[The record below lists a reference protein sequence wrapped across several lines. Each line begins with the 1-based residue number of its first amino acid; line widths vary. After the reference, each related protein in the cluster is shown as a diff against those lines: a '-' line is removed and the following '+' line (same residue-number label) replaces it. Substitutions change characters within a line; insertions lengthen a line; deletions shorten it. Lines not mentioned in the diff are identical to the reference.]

1 MNVQADRIYNIGEV
15 ADILG
20 ETVPN
25 VRYWSNE
32 LEAERLVSSIRNAKG
47 NRKYTLRDLETLRIV
62 YHLVRER
69 KFTLEGAKQKI
80 VDNREGEMKNLEIIN
95 KLNKI
100 KKLLLS
106 VRNTVE

>member
-1 MNVQADRIYNIGEV
+1 MKTDKIYSIGEV

-32 LEAERLVSSIRNAKG
+32 LEAARLVSSIRNAKG
-47 NRKYTLRDLETLRIV
+47 NRNYTFRDLETLRIV

-69 KFTLEGAKQKI
+69 RFTMEGAKQKI
-80 VDNREGEMKNLEIIN
+80 VDNRDGEMKNLEIVG
-95 KLNKI
+95 KLSRI

-106 VRNTVE
+106 VRNAVE